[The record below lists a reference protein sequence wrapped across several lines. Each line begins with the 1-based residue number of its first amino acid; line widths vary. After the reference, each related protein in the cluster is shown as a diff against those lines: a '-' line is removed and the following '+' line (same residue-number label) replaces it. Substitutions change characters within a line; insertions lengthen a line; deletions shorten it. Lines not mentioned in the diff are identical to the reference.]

1 MRLANKVA
9 VITGAASGQ
18 GRAAAELFA
27 AEGARLALTDWS
39 GEAGQ
44 QVAEALRAAGHEVL
58 FVRGDVSRAADVE
71 ALRAATLERFGQV
84 DVLYNNAGVSFSG
97 PFRVGTVLDIP
108 EDDWDAMIAV
118 NLKGVYLVTRAFLP
132 TMIAARTGSIVNTSS
147 SAAVVGM
154 VNNDSYTAS
163 KGGVLALT
171 RALAV
176 RFGKYGIR
184 VNALIPGPIDTPMI
198 AGVLARPGAREATE
212 AMTALRR
219 LGRPE
224 EVARC
229 ALFLAS
235 DESSFVTGAALVVDG
250 GQTVL

>member
-1 MRLANKVA
+1 PAPHGGALPRGARARGRDCAAGDVHGGAAAGHRRELGYGRERARAADVHDLHRLLPVRQPDRAAVGGDAVRRVGRRDASGHPADGTGLGRGDAGARRPRLPARNRLGGAAPGVREGSVMRLANKVA

-58 FVRGDVSRAADVE
+58 FVRGDVSRAADGE

-108 EDDWDAMIAV
+108 EDDWDAMIA
-118 NLKGVYLVTRAFLP
+118 
-132 TMIAARTGSIVNTSS
+132 
-147 SAAVVGM
+147 
-154 VNNDSYTAS
+154 
-163 KGGVLALT
+163 
-171 RALAV
+171 
-176 RFGKYGIR
+176 
-184 VNALIPGPIDTPMI
+184 
-198 AGVLARPGAREATE
+198 
-212 AMTALRR
+212 
-219 LGRPE
+219 
-224 EVARC
+224 
-229 ALFLAS
+229 
-235 DESSFVTGAALVVDG
+235 
-250 GQTVL
+250 